1 MSIGNYA
8 HCVCN
13 DSRHFFIL
21 SLSADVLYD
30 FYWDCRS
37 FHFHLLI
44 KSTFPSIKEL
54 LCLYDEENNAWLL
67 VDMKV
72 LFSCS
77 T

>member
-21 SLSADVLYD
+21 SLSADD

-72 LFSCS
+72 LFSRS